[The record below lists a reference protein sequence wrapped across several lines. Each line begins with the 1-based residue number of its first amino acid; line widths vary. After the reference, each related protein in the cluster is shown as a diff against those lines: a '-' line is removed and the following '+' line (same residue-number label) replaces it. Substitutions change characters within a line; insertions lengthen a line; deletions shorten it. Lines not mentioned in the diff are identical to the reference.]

1 MIRTHEIRN
10 DLIKYLRT
18 AAINDLPSISEVP
31 LTSKNVS
38 KIDICQYVK
47 NPNFPVKIEKV
58 QPATIDRVAESLGVE
73 PDALWAVFEVQTV
86 SGMTNRGKPKILFE
100 RHYFSRLTSGR
111 YDAIQPGI
119 SNPRAGGYQGGDRE
133 YERLAGAAKL
143 DCNAALSS
151 TSWGSFQV
159 MGFNY
164 NKVGYTDVHAFAKDM
179 LTSEDKQV
187 VAFGVFL
194 KNVGLIDE
202 LVRKDWAGFARGY
215 NGPAYRQNRYDQKM
229 GAAYLAR
236 KGN

>member
-1 MIRTHEIRN
+1 
-10 DLIKYLRT
+10 
-18 AAINDLPSISEVP
+18 
-31 LTSKNVS
+31 
-38 KIDICQYVK
+38 
-47 NPNFPVKIEKV
+47 
-58 QPATIDRVAESLGVE
+58 
-73 PDALWAVFEVQTV
+73 
-86 SGMTNRGKPKILFE
+86 
-100 RHYFSRLTSGR
+100 
-111 YDAIQPGI
+111 
-119 SNPRAGGYQGGDRE
+119 
-133 YERLAGAAKL
+133 
-143 DCNAALSS
+143 
-151 TSWGSFQV
+151 